1 MKDSWVLAN
10 YSKIPSCCADEVKK
24 EVALNLLEDL
34 LMLYIR
40 VRTFSF
46 VKDKQQLHKIRAKK
60 GKSKSLR
67 TEIKKQSTSLDQ
79 GH

>member
-1 MKDSWVLAN
+1 MKFN
-10 YSKIPSCCADEVKK
+10 YSKIRSCRTDEVKK

-40 VRTFSF
+40 VRAFSI
-46 VKDKQQLHKIRAKK
+46 VKDKQQLHRLRAKK